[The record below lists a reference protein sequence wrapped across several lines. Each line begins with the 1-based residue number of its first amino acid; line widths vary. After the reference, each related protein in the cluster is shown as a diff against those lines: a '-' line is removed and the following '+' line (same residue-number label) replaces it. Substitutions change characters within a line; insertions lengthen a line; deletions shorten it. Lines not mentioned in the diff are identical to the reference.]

1 MVETKKGTNNFIQKE
16 RKKYPKTFPFWAS
29 WLVGWLALGG
39 RVGEWERGRM
49 AGSGSVRGV
58 APLIGTSKFYANLV
72 YVELA
77 SSLSARVGI

>member
-1 MVETKKGTNNFIQKE
+1 M
-16 RKKYPKTFPFWAS
+16 
-29 WLVGWLALGG
+29 
-39 RVGEWERGRM
+39 GEWERGRM